1 MSAMIFLAVL
11 VLFGNE
17 GKAIEAESICCEEI
31 ESLLKN
37 KTTAYQTVCL
47 GPESR
52 LPSSCCANIETEI
65 EKFRFAYKTLCH
77 EVKKPGMFISSLNF
91 FYGFVV
97 KKGCIYIAI
106 GVKGFVLGG
115 YAV

>member
-1 MSAMIFLAVL
+1 MSAIVFLAIL

-17 GKAIEAESICCEEI
+17 GKALEAESICCEEI

-47 GPESR
+47 ETEFS
-52 LPSSCCANIETEI
+52 LPSNCCRNIENDI

-77 EVKKPGMFISSLNF
+77 EVKKPGMFMNSLTF
-91 FYGFVV
+91 IVV
-97 KKGCIYIAI
+97 SICFHNCCIHIYWS
-106 GVKGFVLGG
+106 
-115 YAV
+115 